1 MAKYRL
7 FISYVSILILILN
20 IGIANGVTNA
30 VTINDDKILLCTSQ
44 GYAWVTI
51 SEIRLKFAQRDLQFI
66 EKNSKEGSKEGSK
79 KSNENTLKIHKCP
92 FCTHNKVDSD
102 DFIQA
107 LYGSKQDE
115 YVYNAQ
121 LRSNLSSRVTD
132 IPRHTSNKP
141 RAPPF
146 YA

>member
-30 VTINDDKILLCTSQ
+30 VGINVDKILLCTSQ

-51 SEIRLKFAQRDLQFI
+51 SEIRLKLAQTDLQFI
-66 EKNSKEGSKEGSK
+66 EKNSKEGSR
-79 KSNENTLKIHKCP
+79 KSNEDILKIHKCP
-92 FCTHNKVDSD
+92 FCTHSKIDSD

-146 YA
+146 YV